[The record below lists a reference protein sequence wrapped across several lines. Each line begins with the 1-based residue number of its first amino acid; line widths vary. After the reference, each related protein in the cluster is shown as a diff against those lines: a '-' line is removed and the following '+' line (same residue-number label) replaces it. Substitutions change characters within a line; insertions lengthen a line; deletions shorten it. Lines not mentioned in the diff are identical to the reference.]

1 MVPSSPLST
10 RRLASAYPESKRLW
24 KPIWSMAPE
33 DSTASTTPTVSS
45 WPSAI
50 GFSQNAGMPASTE
63 ASIRGACA
71 GVEVAMTTA
80 SGPDR
85 RMSSMVPDLPPTS
98 AATPSARRE
107 SASPTRI
114 SSTLGSPASRPACNA
129 PMRPAPNSPTFIWA
143 PRRRACESPGAN
155 CAASTVDGS
164 GLPSPPYINPPTTML
179 LEYPFRVNGP
189 LAGNT
194 LAEIRGCILVEEQGG
209 VRVVPQHRGRH
220 TLRDFSL
227 ECRGDGLRLVGTRG
241 EEQNLPGFGDGR
253 HADRDG
259 PLGRAVGLEVG
270 GVDEAR
276 ALGERHDARARIER
290 RTWLVKPDVTVA
302 SDPEHAH
309 VHTAELLYG
318 RLVALTFGLGIG
330 GGAVGNE
337 DAGGVGVYEG
347 VEMFLHVGVVTRR
360 MVGYQPEIFVEV
372 EEGGLRESDLT
383 QTVQVNEAAVHTER
397 CRPRRQQEDGGRV
410 FLDPARYGVGRGRA
424 HGLVV
429 GEDAGPHRV
438 ASLQGVRCRGRVS
451 NAPVLGGRESGVGF
465 WLQGTWLW
473 NFGVIVPR
481 SPFWL
486 LVWRVRSCL
495 APLRRGL

>member
-10 RRLASAYPESKRLW
+10 RRRASAYPEAKRLW
-24 KPIWSMAPE
+24 KPIWSTAPE

-85 RMSSMVPDLPPTS
+85 RMSLMVPDLPPTS
-98 AATPSARRE
+98 AATLSARRE

-179 LEYPFRVNGP
+179 LECPFRVNGP
-189 LAGNT
+189 LADNT

-220 TLRDFSL
+220 ALRDFSL
-227 ECRGDGLRLVGTRG
+227 ECRSDSLRLVGTRG
-241 EEQNLPGFGDGR
+241 EEQDLPGFGDGR

-259 PLGRAVGLEVG
+259 PPGRAVGLEVG
-270 GVDEAR
+270 GVDEAG
-276 ALGERHDARARIER
+276 ALGECHDARARIER
-290 RTWLVKPDVTVA
+290 RPWLVEPDVTVA

-309 VHTAELLYG
+309 VHASELLYG
-318 RLVALTFGLGIG
+318 LLVALALGLGIG
-330 GGAVGNE
+330 GGAVGDE
-337 DAGGVGVYEG
+337 DAGGIGVNEA
-347 VEMFLHVGVVTRR
+347 VEVFLHVDVVARR
-360 MVGYQPEIFVEV
+360 VVGHQPEILVEV
-372 EEGGLRESDLT
+372 EEGGLRKSNLT
-383 QTVQVNEAAVHTER
+383 QTVHVHEAPVHTER
-397 CRPRRQQEDGGRV
+397 CRPRRQQEDGGRI
-410 FLDPARYGVGRGRA
+410 FPDPARDGVGRSRA

-429 GEDAGPHRV
+429 GEDAGPHGV
-438 ASLQGVRCRGRVS
+438 ASLPGWPLRGR
-451 NAPVLGGRESGVGF
+451 GVGY
-465 WLQGTWLW
+465 WLQGTWLCG
-473 NFGVIVPR
+473 FGVIVPR
-481 SPFWL
+481 LPFW
-486 LVWRVRSCL
+486 
-495 APLRRGL
+495 